1 MITAI
6 KDKSIITFTNKENN
20 KIARFDLKDNGCYT
34 YYNNKYNKVKN
45 LKNFF
50 SGYSADLIIEGFEDE
65 KYKTFIKMIACSE
78 DRCSNAGTL
87 LERLYK
93 YSNLENYILMNIA
106 VDKNVKMKT
115 NEINK
120 YILRYVIKR
129 SFRITHDFEIAYKEN
144 KELVLNMIR
153 YADENYDDEMNN
165 TIYDFIQSWKFR
177 DYYLKL
183 INDYNYEYK
192 TLLNY
197 IFDYLPNREAYT
209 LNNYSIR
216 TLEDYASM
224 QKVMSK
230 NGKFNKY
237 PKYLKTIHDITVS
250 NYNTLKKEYSDELF
264 SKRINTDLAYE
275 SSKDNYTITVPQ
287 CCNDIK
293 QEGVDMHNCVGS
305 YIDKII
311 DGETQIVFL
320 RKYNKPKESLVTVEI
335 RNNALSQAFR
345 RYNTALTKDD
355 TEFLKK
361 YCKAKKIE
369 YKLRER

>member
-6 KDKSIITFTNKENN
+6 KDKSIITFTNKGND
-20 KIARFDLKDNGCYT
+20 KIARFDLKDNSCYT

-45 LKNFF
+45 LKSFF
-50 SGYSADLIIEGFEDE
+50 SGYNADSIIEGFEDE
-65 KYKTFIKMIACSE
+65 KYKTFIKMIANSE
-78 DRCSNAGTL
+78 DRCSNVGTL

-93 YSNLENYILMNIA
+93 YSNLENYILMNVK
-106 VDKNVKMKT
+106 VDRNVKMKT

-120 YILRYVIKR
+120 YILKYITKR
-129 SFRITHDFEIAYKEN
+129 DFKITHSFELAYKEN
-144 KELVLNMIR
+144 KEVILNIIR
-153 YADENYDDEMNN
+153 HIDENYDDATNN
-165 TIYDFIQSWKFR
+165 HIYNFIQGYQFK
-177 DYYLKL
+177 DYFLKL

-192 TLLNY
+192 ALLNY

-209 LNNYSIR
+209 INNYNIR

-224 QKVMSK
+224 QKAMSK

-250 NYNTLKKEYSDELF
+250 NYNTFKTEYSDELF
-264 SKRINTDLAYE
+264 SNRINTNLSYE
-275 SSKDNYTITVPQ
+275 SIKDNYTIIVPS

-305 YIDKII
+305 YINKII
-311 DGETQIVFL
+311 DGKTQIVFL
-320 RKYNKPKESLVTVEI
+320 RRFNKPKESLVTVEI

-345 RYNTALTKDD
+345 QYNTSLTKDD

-361 YCKAKKIE
+361 YCKAKNIE
-369 YKLRER
+369 YKLKER